1 MQFAQVAGQTHL
13 KNSLIEAVKEG
24 RIPHAQ
30 LFAGAEGYGTFA
42 LALAYAQFVSC
53 TNRQYYE
60 GRKETELM
68 GDSCGKCPSC
78 LKYSKLVHPDL
89 HFVFPNTTTKK
100 IDKNNESSLFMEQF
114 REFVLEND
122 GYIDINSWLEYLK
135 VDNKQGEINV
145 RDAVSIVRDL
155 TMTTY
160 ESPYKTMIIWCAD
173 RLRHDVAPKLLK
185 ILEEPYEGTL
195 FLLITENTEAI
206 LPTILSRTQLV
217 KILPIEDTAI
227 EHYLIDTKHFDQQKA
242 ATIATNTDGNLIKA
256 LQYDAETNKEFTEL
270 FIKWIRIAFQYR
282 SKASDLSVLV
292 EQIAKMGRETQ
303 KNFISHVSELFRE
316 CLMCNMGMQI
326 KGGLFRDENT
336 EFRNKFSKFVNTDN
350 ISGITH
356 LLEQTRYHVSRN
368 ANSKILFFDL
378 SLHLG
383 MLLNQQ

>member
-227 EHYLIDTKHFDQQKA
+227 EHYLINTKHFDQQKA
-242 ATIATNTDGNLIKA
+242 ATIAANTDGNLIKA

-292 EQIAKMGRETQ
+292 EQIAKMGREAQ

>member
-217 KILPIEDTAI
+217 KILPVEDTAI

>member
-60 GRKETELM
+60 GRKGTELM

>member
-24 RIPHAQ
+24 RIPHTQ

-160 ESPYKTMIIWCAD
+160 ESLYKTMIIWCAD